1 MIYTINKVDYPC
13 SGSYNNVEA
22 SVVYNN
28 TRKEYYILIT
38 PQRLEGNMVSIV
50 PTDCSKYLLR
60 AVKCRRNKMGAE
72 SHNYFISKVSALGSL
87 KFNQYNLTLL

>member
-22 SVVYNN
+22 SVVYND

-38 PQRLEGNMVSIV
+38 PQKLI
-50 PTDCSKYLLR
+50 TDCWLVRYTEKRTKSYLVL
-60 AVKCRRNKMGAE
+60 
-72 SHNYFISKVSALGSL
+72 
-87 KFNQYNLTLL
+87 